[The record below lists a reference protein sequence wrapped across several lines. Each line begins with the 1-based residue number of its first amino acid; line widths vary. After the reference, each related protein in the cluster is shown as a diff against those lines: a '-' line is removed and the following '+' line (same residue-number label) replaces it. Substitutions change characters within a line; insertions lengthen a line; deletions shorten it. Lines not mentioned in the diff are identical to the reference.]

1 MKLSEKKVQLLY
13 TVLSNLFLQ
22 MVTAVCGFILPP
34 LIVQNFGSSVN
45 GLVSSINQF
54 IMYLNLVEAGIGGAA
69 IAALYKPLAE
79 DDKTCVNKI
88 LSATRK
94 FYNSSGLYFTVLIAL
109 LSLIYPY
116 IVSAQV
122 TRYEASLLVLILGI
136 TGAGEFF
143 FIGKYRVLLTADRR
157 SYVLSAVQIIAVIS
171 NTFLAVILLRM
182 GCNILVVKFSSS
194 LVFLGRYIPIMLYA
208 KKRYSFLNFKEE
220 PDTDAISQ
228 SKNVM
233 VHQIGSLVVRNSPLV
248 LITIFCTLK
257 DASVYSV
264 YAMIFLAIKHIVI
277 SFSTGIEA
285 FLGAS
290 LSGESLQ
297 ATRKNFDRYESFFF
311 MLVFIIYTL
320 AAVLCIPFMKIYTRN
335 MTDANYI
342 QPDLVVLFVAVGMF
356 DHLRTPGD
364 KLISAA
370 GHFKQTQWRSLLEAG
385 INLSASII
393 CTLFFGFKGV
403 LLGSCCSYLYRTFDI
418 IFYSSRRIIRSSA
431 VKTLFK
437 IFIYLPAA
445 FIILFVSGRVS
456 YVPQNYLQWFLYALV
471 SGFAYSTVYLLVLLL
486 QIKSSGEGRAG

>member
-1 MKLSEKKVQLLY
+1 
-13 TVLSNLFLQ
+13 
-22 MVTAVCGFILPP
+22 
-34 LIVQNFGSSVN
+34 
-45 GLVSSINQF
+45 
-54 IMYLNLVEAGIGGAA
+54 
-69 IAALYKPLAE
+69 
-79 DDKTCVNKI
+79 
-88 LSATRK
+88 
-94 FYNSSGLYFTVLIAL
+94 
-109 LSLIYPY
+109 
-116 IVSAQV
+116 
-122 TRYEASLLVLILGI
+122 
-136 TGAGEFF
+136 
-143 FIGKYRVLLTADRR
+143 
-157 SYVLSAVQIIAVIS
+157 
-171 NTFLAVILLRM
+171 
-182 GCNILVVKFSSS
+182 
-194 LVFLGRYIPIMLYA
+194 
-208 KKRYSFLNFKEE
+208 
-220 PDTDAISQ
+220 
-228 SKNVM
+228 
-233 VHQIGSLVVRNSPLV
+233 
-248 LITIFCTLK
+248 
-257 DASVYSV
+257 
-264 YAMIFLAIKHIVI
+264 MIFLAIKHIVT
-277 SFSTGIEA
+277 SFSTEIEA

-445 FIILFVSGRVS
+445 FIILFVSGRFS

-486 QIKSSGEGRAG
+486 QIKSSGGGRAG